1 MTLFLP
7 PLAQND
13 VGFPPVNEALSH
25 PDGLLA
31 IGGDLSPARLMSAY
45 RSGIFPWF
53 GEDDPLLW
61 WSPSERA
68 ILQPSDFHASRSLR
82 KAAKK
87 SAYTITFNRAFE
99 TVIATCATIRGPEQ
113 TWITDEMQAAYCQLH
128 QQGDAHSVE
137 VWDGAHLVGGL
148 YGVSVGRVFC
158 GESMFSHTS
167 NASKF
172 ALWQFS
178 QFFAQRGGH
187 YIDCQMMTPHLASLG
202 AKPWTRDAFIAAL
215 HAHRDHSIIQGC
227 QPQQIA
233 DWRPQ

>member
-7 PLAQND
+7 PLAQD
-13 VGFPPVNEALSH
+13 DFRFPPVSEALSH

-68 ILQPSDFHASRSLR
+68 VIQPADFHASRSLR

-87 SAYTITFNRAFE
+87 SAYTITLNRAFE
-99 TVIATCATIRGPEQ
+99 TVIATCAAIRGPEQ
-113 TWITDEMQAAYCQLH
+113 TWITDEMQVAYCQLH

-137 VWDGAHLVGGL
+137 VWDGAQLVGGL

-158 GESMFSHTS
+158 GESMFSKAT

-178 QFFAQRGGH
+178 QYFAQQGGR

-202 AKPWTRDAFIAAL
+202 AKPWTRDAFITAL
-215 HAHRDHSIIQGC
+215 QAHRDQPIIQSS

-233 DWRPQ
+233 DWRA

>member
-7 PLAQND
+7 SLAQD
-13 VGFPPVNEALSH
+13 DFRFPPVTDALTH

-31 IGGDLSPARLMSAY
+31 IGGDLSAARLMSAY

-68 ILQPSDFHASRSLR
+68 IIQPTDFHASKSLR

-87 SAYTITFNRAFE
+87 SKSIITLNRAFDA
-99 TVIATCATIRGPEQ
+99 VIATCAEIRGPDQ
-113 TWITDEMQAAYCQLH
+113 TWITEQMQTAYCQLH
-128 QQGDAHSVE
+128 RQGDAHSVE
-137 VWDGAHLVGGL
+137 VWRGNDLVGGL
-148 YGVSVGRVFC
+148 YGVSVGRIFC
-158 GESMFSHTS
+158 GESMFSLTT

-178 QFFAQRGGH
+178 QYFAQQGGQ

-202 AKPWTRDAFIAAL
+202 AKPWPRDAFINAL
-215 HAHRDHSIIQGC
+215 KAHRDPPILRGELSH
-227 QPQQIA
+227 PIA
-233 DWRPQ
+233 DWSKK